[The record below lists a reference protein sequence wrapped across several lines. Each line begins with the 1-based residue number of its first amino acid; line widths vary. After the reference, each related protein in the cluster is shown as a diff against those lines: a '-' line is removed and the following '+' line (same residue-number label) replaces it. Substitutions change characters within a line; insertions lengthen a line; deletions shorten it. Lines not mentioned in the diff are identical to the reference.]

1 MHDLTWYVIREGSFK
16 NIIIILGSTIKPNK
30 QMKKHPQKYGGPWKI
45 SNMLL
50 KVFVIFIGGEG
61 SEFVSLEVVKNKE
74 NLFLTYSEKEN

>member
-1 MHDLTWYVIREGSFK
+1 
-16 NIIIILGSTIKPNK
+16 
-30 QMKKHPQKYGGPWKI
+30 MKKHPQKYGGPWKI

-61 SEFVSLEVVKNKE
+61 SEFVFLEVVKNKE